1 MALIKHYTKSQIEIS
16 NNSTVTIDS
25 PCRLGVS
32 YDRQPGPDGID
43 TYFTEQQKDFTF
55 LLYQGNNATTVTVG
69 RTHIYELTEPINI
82 SKIEFPEGV
91 PDTIGIDIIYEAEE
105 EVE

>member
-1 MALIKHYTKSQIEIS
+1 MAFIKHYTKSQIEIN
-16 NNSTVTIDS
+16 NNSTVAIGY

-32 YDRQPGPDGID
+32 YDKQPDSSGYD
-43 TYFTEQQKDFTF
+43 TYFEEQQKDFTF
-55 LLYQGNNATTVTVG
+55 LLYQGDNATTVTVG

-82 SKIEFPEGV
+82 SKIEFPNGV